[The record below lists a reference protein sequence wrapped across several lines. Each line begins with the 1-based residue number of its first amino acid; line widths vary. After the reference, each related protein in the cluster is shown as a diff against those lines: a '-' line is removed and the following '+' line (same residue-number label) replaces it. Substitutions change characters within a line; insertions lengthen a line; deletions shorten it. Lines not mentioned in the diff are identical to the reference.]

1 MKGLVQYEC
10 GTASSMLHGTSGSSV
25 SPVIRLECDIELCK
39 KNFKPVINRR
49 RNRTKNR
56 TNLKTQI
63 NPSNPK
69 TNKLLNQPK
78 NLRNINL
85 RKANKTLERLALILL
100 KLVKKSQLQISTIII
115 STIKTIKISIIST
128 KQNYITRQ
136 NLRKNRFSW

>member
-1 MKGLVQYEC
+1 MVLVWC
-10 GTASSMLHGTSGSSV
+10 RFSL
-25 SPVIRLECDIELCK
+25 SPVIGLECDIELCK

-85 RKANKTLERLALILL
+85 KKANKTLERLALILL
-100 KLVKKSQLQISTIII
+100 KLVKKSQIQISTIII
-115 STIKTIKISIIST
+115 STIKTIKTSIIST
-128 KQNYITRQ
+128 R
-136 NLRKNRFSW
+136 

>member
-1 MKGLVQYEC
+1 MVPVWC
-10 GTASSMLHGTSGSSV
+10 RSSV

-56 TNLKTQI
+56 TNLIKQMNQN
-63 NPSNPK
+63 NPMM
-69 TNKLLNQPK
+69 NKLLNLPK

-100 KLVKKSQLQISTIII
+100 KLVKKSRIQISTIII
-115 STIKTIKISIIST
+115 STKKTIKISIIST
-128 KQNYITRQ
+128 KQNYTTRQ
-136 NLRKNRFSW
+136 NLRKSRFFAGKYRS

>member
-1 MKGLVQYEC
+1 
-10 GTASSMLHGTSGSSV
+10 MLHGTSGSSV

-56 TNLKTQI
+56 TNLKKQI

>member
-1 MKGLVQYEC
+1 MVNG
-10 GTASSMLHGTSGSSV
+10 
-25 SPVIRLECDIELCK
+25 PFPK
-39 KNFKPVINRR
+39 KINTTHET
-49 RNRTKNR
+49 NQTKNR
-56 TNLKTQI
+56 TNLKRQI

-85 RKANKTLERLALILL
+85 RKTNKTLERLALILL
-100 KLVKKSQLQISTIII
+100 KLVKKSQIQISTIII

-136 NLRKNRFSW
+136 NLRKSRFFPGKYRT